1 MKPYQAI
8 MNSIGRQMPQM
19 PAPVHQAPNA
29 PQPNLNDMLH
39 RLQSDPGG
47 AVKTAGYNVPDELIG
62 NPQATV
68 MHLIQTGQVSS
79 PLMQRI
85 TPMLQRMGMR

>member
-1 MKPYQAI
+1 V
-8 MNSIGRQMPQM
+8 SIFDSLRGRQTSPQDAM
-19 PAPVHQAPNA
+19 AQLRQDPAGMIKQ
-29 PQPNLNDMLH
+29 
-39 RLQSDPGG
+39 
-47 AVKTAGYNVPDELIG
+47 AGYNVPDNLAG

-85 TPMLQRMGMR
+85 LPMLRSLGVRI